1 MSDQNLDLDFSLS
14 MWYEPV
20 VVEELRRLRQE
31 VPYLP
36 ELLDG
41 TERFH
46 LASEAAGRTTEQRQV
61 AQDVETTLP
70 GYFISSTRGV
80 SQFRTL
86 ECTNK

>member
-46 LASEAAGRTTEQRQV
+46 LAREAAGR
-61 AQDVETTLP
+61 
-70 GYFISSTRGV
+70 
-80 SQFRTL
+80 
-86 ECTNK
+86 